1 MIVQD
6 PVQHLSPLD
15 PEKPFVTS
23 GIRVGTPA
31 VTSRYFKAPD
41 MVHIARWT
49 GQTAVISTVAGS
61 RSTARW
67 MPSGASSPSTSKP
80 GGSAIFSVQSPSV
93 TVKHF
98 RLPQIIKPA
107 TPHLAWL
114 VLFHRFQKNAHG

>member
-15 PEKPFVTS
+15 PEKPFVAS

-31 VTSRYFKAPD
+31 VTSRRFKAPD

-61 RSTARW
+61 RSTARR

-80 GGSAIFSVQSPSV
+80 GGSAIFQC
-93 TVKHF
+93 KA
-98 RLPQIIKPA
+98 RLS
-107 TPHLAWL
+107 L
-114 VLFHRFQKNAHG
+114 

>member
-31 VTSRYFKAPD
+31 VTSRRFKAPD

-49 GQTAVISTVAGS
+49 GQTARDLDGCRERVHSEADALWRKFPIC
-61 RSTARW
+61 
-67 MPSGASSPSTSKP
+67 
-80 GGSAIFSVQSPSV
+80 Q
-93 TVKHF
+93 
-98 RLPQIIKPA
+98 
-107 TPHLAWL
+107 
-114 VLFHRFQKNAHG
+114 

>member
-23 GIRVGTPA
+23 GIRAGTPA

-49 GQTAVISTVAGS
+49 GQTARDLDGCQEQVH
-61 RSTARW
+61 
-67 MPSGASSPSTSKP
+67 
-80 GGSAIFSVQSPSV
+80 SAVDALCHKFPIYQ
-93 TVKHF
+93 
-98 RLPQIIKPA
+98 
-107 TPHLAWL
+107 
-114 VLFHRFQKNAHG
+114 

>member
-31 VTSRYFKAPD
+31 VTSRRFKTPD

-49 GQTAVISTVAGS
+49 GQTARDLDGCQEQVH
-61 RSTARW
+61 
-67 MPSGASSPSTSKP
+67 
-80 GGSAIFSVQSPSV
+80 SAVDTLWRKFPIYQ
-93 TVKHF
+93 
-98 RLPQIIKPA
+98 
-107 TPHLAWL
+107 
-114 VLFHRFQKNAHG
+114 

>member
-49 GQTAVISTVAGS
+49 GQTARDLDGCQEQVH
-61 RSTARW
+61 
-67 MPSGASSPSTSKP
+67 
-80 GGSAIFSVQSPSV
+80 SAVDALWRKFPIYQ
-93 TVKHF
+93 
-98 RLPQIIKPA
+98 
-107 TPHLAWL
+107 
-114 VLFHRFQKNAHG
+114 